1 MTSVEQKLLDKFRD
15 ASLNFSMKDNKI
27 QNEFGN
33 NTRKFLKTHQTIQD
47 YDSVLD
53 LLKELKTKI
62 PELEERINNISTN
75 NISIILGDRQSKD
88 RNNLYIELMGRD
100 NDGYDMKLNHDYLTT
115 VYKDEY
121 YFWQADYIT
130 KDVHMTPIELSE
142 FVLQMKDEIV
152 RGDDIRTKQLNMCEE
167 LGFKTKGNLDNWN
180 INKDSEVD
188 PLPSEIGE
196 GSYSDIALSES
207 ADDYHL
213 HVYEIEDTRY
223 AMINAMSFFVEDES
237 PAVLGSLFVSCDEV
251 DTYVD
256 AFVSDFKSFKNICQN
271 IKKEMADNLTTEPIL
286 EITDF
291 VHSDEE
297 LAL

>member
-1 MTSVEQKLLDKFRD
+1 
-15 ASLNFSMKDNKI
+15 
-27 QNEFGN
+27 
-33 NTRKFLKTHQTIQD
+33 
-47 YDSVLD
+47 
-53 LLKELKTKI
+53 
-62 PELEERINNISTN
+62 
-75 NISIILGDRQSKD
+75 
-88 RNNLYIELMGRD
+88 
-100 NDGYDMKLNHDYLTT
+100 
-115 VYKDEY
+115 
-121 YFWQADYIT
+121 
-130 KDVHMTPIELSE
+130 MTPIELSE

-207 ADDYHL
+207 VDDYHL

>member
-1 MTSVEQKLLDKFRD
+1 MCGLS
-15 ASLNFSMKDNKI
+15 
-27 QNEFGN
+27 
-33 NTRKFLKTHQTIQD
+33 QTFDWAIFD
-47 YDSVLD
+47 
-53 LLKELKTKI
+53 
-62 PELEERINNISTN
+62 
-75 NISIILGDRQSKD
+75 
-88 RNNLYIELMGRD
+88 
-100 NDGYDMKLNHDYLTT
+100 
-115 VYKDEY
+115 
-121 YFWQADYIT
+121 
-130 KDVHMTPIELSE
+130 
-142 FVLQMKDEIV
+142 
-152 RGDDIRTKQLNMCEE
+152 
-167 LGFKTKGNLDNWN
+167 LDNFRMWVYFPFHN
-180 INKDSEVD
+180 
-188 PLPSEIGE
+188 E
-196 GSYSDIALSES
+196 GLYSDIALSES
-207 ADDYHL
+207 VDDYHL

>member
-1 MTSVEQKLLDKFRD
+1 MTSIEQKLLDKFRD
-15 ASLNFSMKDNKI
+15 ISLNFNMKDNKI

-33 NTRKFLKTHQTIQD
+33 NICKFKTHRTIED
-47 YDSVLD
+47 YDTVIN

-62 PELEERINNISTN
+62 PDLEERINNVSTN
-75 NISIILGDRQSKD
+75 NISIILGDRQSED
-88 RNNLYIELMGRD
+88 RNNLYIELIKI
-100 NDGYDMKLNHDYLTT
+100 NDDSYDMKLTHDYVTT
-115 VYKDEY
+115 VYKDGY
-121 YFWQADYIT
+121 YFWQGDYIT

-167 LGFKTKGNLDNWN
+167 LGFKTKGNLANWN

-188 PLPSEIGE
+188 PLPSEISD
-196 GSYSDIALSES
+196 GSHSDIVLLENV
-207 ADDYHL
+207 DDYHL

-237 PAVLGSLFVSCDEV
+237 PAVFGSLFASCDDI

-271 IKKEMADNLTTEPIL
+271 IKKEMADNLTTEPTL
-286 EITDF
+286 EMTDF
-291 VHSDEE
+291 AYSDEE
-297 LAL
+297 LTL

>member
-1 MTSVEQKLLDKFRD
+1 MTSIEQKLLDKFRD
-15 ASLNFSMKDNKI
+15 ISLNFSMKDNKI

-33 NTRKFLKTHQTIQD
+33 NICKFETHRTIQD

-62 PELEERINNISTN
+62 PDLEERINNISTN

-100 NDGYDMKLNHDYLTT
+100 NDGYDMKLTHDYVTT

-121 YFWQADYIT
+121 YFWQADYTT

-142 FVLQMKDEIV
+142 FVLQMKDEIA
-152 RGDDIRTKQLNMCEE
+152 RGDDIRTRQLNLCEDS
-167 LGFKTKGNLDNWN
+167 GFKPKGDLTNWN
-180 INKDSEVD
+180 INKDNEVD

-196 GSYSDIALSES
+196 GSHSDIVLLES
-207 ADDYHL
+207 VDDYHL
-213 HVYEIEDTRY
+213 HVYEIEGTRY

-237 PAVLGSLFVSCDEV
+237 PAIFGSLFMPCDDV

-256 AFVSDFKSFKNICQN
+256 AFVSDFKSFRNICQN
-271 IKKEMADNLTTEPIL
+271 TKKEMTENLAIEPIL
-286 EITDF
+286 EMTD
-291 VHSDEE
+291 
-297 LAL
+297 LAYSNEGLTL

>member
-1 MTSVEQKLLDKFRD
+1 MTSIEQKLLDKFRD

-27 QNEFGN
+27 QNESGN
-33 NTRKFLKTHQTIQD
+33 NICKLKIHQEIQD

-62 PELEERINNISTN
+62 PDLEERINNISTN
-75 NISIILGDRQSKD
+75 NISIILGDKQSED
-88 RNNLYIELMGRD
+88 RNNLYIEPIKRN
-100 NDGYDMKLNHDYLTT
+100 NDGYDMKLTHDYVTT

-121 YFWQADYIT
+121 YFWQANYIT
-130 KDVHMTPIELSE
+130 KDVHMAPIELSE
-142 FVLQMKDEIV
+142 FVLQMKDEIA
-152 RGDDIRTKQLNMCEE
+152 RGDDIRTRQLNLCEDS
-167 LGFKTKGNLDNWN
+167 GFKTKGDLTNWN
-180 INKDSEVD
+180 INKDNEVD

-196 GSYSDIALSES
+196 GSHSDIVLLENV
-207 ADDYHL
+207 DDYHL
-213 HVYEIEDTRY
+213 HVYEIEGTRY

-237 PAVLGSLFVSCDEV
+237 PAVFGSLFMPCDDV

-271 IKKEMADNLTTEPIL
+271 TKKEITDNMVTEPIL
-286 EITDF
+286 EMADF

-297 LAL
+297 LTL